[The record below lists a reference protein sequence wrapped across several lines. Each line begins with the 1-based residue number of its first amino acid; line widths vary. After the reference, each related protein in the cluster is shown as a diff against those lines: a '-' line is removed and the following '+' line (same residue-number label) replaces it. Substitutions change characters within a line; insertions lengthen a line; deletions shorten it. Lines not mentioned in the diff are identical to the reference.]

1 MSTGCT
7 IGSPTAAESLRAIA
21 WLLLRMYRLLPRDT
35 SAPSVPPQHK
45 VWPLTVEESFA
56 FPPETPSGELAPCAF
71 CCGGTIV
78 TNTESIAVMS
88 ACEIAVTTTWLVC
101 PLLFPL
107 ASTGTEF
114 GALNS
119 PLVEITP
126 VCGPPPVTPFTCHV
140 TAIFRLPVT
149 VATNC
154 VDPNV
159 GTAFEPPVID
169 TLVAGPA

>member
-1 MSTGCT
+1 M
-7 IGSPTAAESLRAIA
+7 A
-21 WLLLRMYRLLPRDT
+21 WLLLRIYKLLPRET
-35 SAPSVPPQHK
+35 SAPSVPPQHNF
-45 VWPLTVEESFA
+45 WPLTMEKSLA
-56 FPPETPSGELAPCAF
+56 FPPETPSGEFAPCAF

-78 TNTESIAVMS
+78 TSTESIAVAS
-88 ACEIAVTTTWLVC
+88 AWETAATTTSDVC

-119 PLVEITP
+119 PVVEIAP
-126 VCGPPPVTPFTCHV
+126 VCGPPLVTPFTCQV
-140 TAIFRLPVT
+140 TAVFRLPVT
-149 VATNC
+149 VAMNC

-159 GTAFEPPVID
+159 GTELEPPVID